1 MEREPLADEDTT
13 RSRHF
18 ARREAGEGLT
28 KILLF
33 IPFIPFILVNLFLNI
48 ELVDMH
54 EK

>member
-13 RSRHF
+13 RSRHL
-18 ARREAGEGLT
+18 ARREAGEGFT

-33 IPFIPFILVNLFLNI
+33 IPFILVNLSLNI
-48 ELVDMH
+48 ELVGMH